1 MCEIQRSVETRACT
15 LHSYFLQTAGGK
27 KKNACVA
34 NCFELCLFEAVYDK
48 WFCSSKRV
56 LALYTATDETP
67 LLLHRARF
75 RARIFLFSKN

>member
-1 MCEIQRSVETRACT
+1 MKFKDRWKLGHARCIAIFFRQQVA
-15 LHSYFLQTAGGK
+15 

>member
-1 MCEIQRSVETRACT
+1 MKFKDRWKLGHARCIAIFFRQQVA
-15 LHSYFLQTAGGK
+15 K

-67 LLLHRARF
+67 LLLHSARF